1 MSTDVCSPQPGT
13 LVKLT
18 TSVYWYNDFSIDDL
32 VDRPFLLLDF
42 DAKSAGRADGMTMDK
57 GNRLGLATL
66 MIEGKPRGIF
76 VSRYSMVRVSEGPVE
91 ADEATTP

>member
-18 TSVYWYNDFSIDDL
+18 TSVYWYNDFRIDDL
-32 VDRPFLLLDF
+32 VDLPLLLLDF
-42 DAKSAGRADGMTMDK
+42 DATSNGRADGMAMDQ

-66 MIEGKPRGIF
+66 MIDGKPRGVF
-76 VSRYSMVRVSEGPVE
+76 VSRYSMVSFNEGPAE
-91 ADEATTP
+91 ADEAPTP